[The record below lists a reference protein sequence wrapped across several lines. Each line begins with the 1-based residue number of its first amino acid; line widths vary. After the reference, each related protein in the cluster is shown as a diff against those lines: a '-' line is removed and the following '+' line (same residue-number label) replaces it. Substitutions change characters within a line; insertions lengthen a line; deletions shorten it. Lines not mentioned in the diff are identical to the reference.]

1 MTQLTIRTRLHSGET
16 PASFCSRLAAVNG
29 RLKARHFCADMGFRF
44 QDVVDGSDAAL
55 LRLAYLAD
63 VDVNSLRESA
73 IRKTADGYEVDGQR
87 VTRNLMIRNRL
98 RFCPECLAEDM
109 RRQDEH
115 PLARAWGRRKWLISF
130 IRTCDVHDVSL
141 VECSVQQEPS
151 MIHDFA
157 AMVQADRQEIPE
169 VAKRSVAR
177 EPSAFERYLHDRMTG
192 RVGAFPFLDAL
203 PFYAAARFTEL
214 LGAVV
219 TRGLKAPIRTFGGDD
234 WWHAGAAGFAVTSS
248 GEEGICSWLSEMQA
262 AFKGKTGDA
271 GGRALYGR
279 LYEAL
284 AHDSDD
290 SAYDPVRKLIRA
302 HAIDT
307 LPLGPGDELFGPITD
322 RRWHS
327 VQSASKEFGVHP
339 KRLRKLLIETG
350 VLAKENAALT
360 DARIMLDAEEITE
373 FVTEIKDT
381 VSAKEAQ
388 KLVNAPRV
396 HWGILVDRG
405 YLAPHVKA
413 GAKHGLQFRFRRE
426 DISVFLDRLLANT
439 KLLTG
444 QEPGLC
450 SIPHAVR
457 KANCKA
463 VEILDLLLS
472 GKLERAFRDPN
483 EHGYMAVLVDPDELR
498 EKTMLEDHDG
508 LSLREV
514 EHKLGTKTQ
523 VVKALIEHG
532 YLPARTAVNPIN
544 RCPQTIVMPEDLARF
559 QRSYVSLMNL
569 AKERGEHFSQVKSQL
584 KSCGIAPAFD
594 PTVVGAT
601 FYLRY
606 PLEYSIKLGLEST
619 S

>member
-29 RLKARHFCADMGFRF
+29 RLKARHFCADMGFSF
-44 QDVVDGSDAAL
+44 QDVVEGSDAAL
-55 LRLAYLAD
+55 SRLAYLAD

-73 IRKTADGYEVDGQR
+73 IRKTAGGYEVDGQQ

-98 RFCPECLAEDM
+98 RFCPECLADDI

-157 AMVQADRQEIPE
+157 AMVQADRREIPD
-169 VAKRSVAR
+169 AAQHSVAR
-177 EPSAFERYLHDRMTG
+177 EPSAFERYLHDRMSG

-219 TRGLKAPIRTFGGDD
+219 TRGLKAPIRSFSGDD
-234 WWHAGAAGFAVTSS
+234 WWQAGVAGFSITSC
-248 GEEGICSWLSEMQA
+248 GEDGIRSWLSEKQA
-262 AFKGKTGDA
+262 AFRGKTGGA

-290 SAYDPVRKLIRA
+290 LAYDPVRKLIRE

-327 VQSASKEFGVHP
+327 VQSASKAFGVHP
-339 KRLRKLLIETG
+339 KRLRKLLIEAD
-350 VLAKENAALT
+350 VLSKDTATLAN
-360 DARIMLDAEEITE
+360 ARIMLDAEEIAE
-373 FVTEIKDT
+373 FVVEIKDT
-381 VSAKEAQ
+381 VSAKAAQ
-388 KLVNAPRV
+388 ELVNAPRV

-450 SIPHAVR
+450 SIPQAVR

-463 VEILDLLLS
+463 VEILDLLLA

-483 EHGYMAVLVDPDELR
+483 ERGYMAVLVDPDELR
-498 EKTMLEDHDG
+498 EKTMLEDHGG

-514 EHKLGTKTQ
+514 ERQLGATTN

-532 YLPARTAVNPIN
+532 HLPARTAVNPIN

-569 AKERGEHFSQVKSQL
+569 AKERGEHFASTKKELENRGVET
-584 KSCGIAPAFD
+584 AFAAD
-594 PTVVGAT
+594 VIGAR
-601 FYLRY
+601 FYTRAELQ
-606 PLEYSIKLGLEST
+606 
-619 S
+619 